1 MSVKRVVS
9 LTVLIAIV
17 TAVVWKKPLP
27 LNLDNRI
34 NPLTVSSDYDPQDR
48 IGYIN
53 DIPFE
58 TPEDLLALDMVDR
71 SPQRTNVLGD
81 ETFDKRI
88 EVDLTT
94 QTLTAYEGG
103 AAVHSFPVST
113 GLWGK
118 TPTGTFTIWSKFRYT
133 KMEGGS
139 KERRTYY
146 YLPNVPYVM
155 FFSNSEVAGA
165 RGFSIHGAYWHDNF
179 GHPMSHGCVNMRPSE
194 AGVIYEWANPD
205 LPEGKR
211 SGLASEDNPGTEVV
225 IFGVAPQS

>member
-1 MSVKRVVS
+1 MSFHKVIALIVV
-9 LTVLIAIV
+9 LATG
-17 TAVVWKKPLP
+17 TALLWRKPAP
-27 LNLDNRI
+27 PNLDNQI

-48 IGYIN
+48 IGYLN
-53 DIPFE
+53 GVPFE
-58 TPEDLLALDMVDR
+58 SPEDLIALDV
-71 SPQRTNVLGD
+71 SPQDTMVLGD
-81 ETFDKRI
+81 QTFDKRI
-88 EVDLTT
+88 EVDLAT
-94 QTLTAYEGG
+94 QTLTAFEGD

-118 TPTGTFTIWSKFRYT
+118 TPTGTFRIWSKFRYT

-155 FFSNSEVAGA
+155 FFSNDEIAGS

-179 GHPMSHGCVNMRPSE
+179 GVPMSHGCVNMRTE
-194 AGVIYEWANPD
+194 DAGVIYEWANPV

-211 SGLASEDNPGTEVV
+211 SGLATDDNPGTEV
-225 IFGVAPQS
+225 IIYGVAPGQ